1 MKFGNATLTAASPV
15 TPKQFLGA
23 FFSAGDTL
31 CLRIFTDR
39 KDQPFTGMKLRTTLE
54 SFDSLQPQLEAH
66 NDKNRGIFFVVN
78 AGGQADQEITRIN
91 AQFVECD
98 DLPLDEQWAQIKAF
112 PLEPS
117 IVVRTRKSLHT
128 YWLMRDAKVAAFRRI
143 QRKLITRFHGDPACV
158 NESRVLRLPGF
169 NHCKQEPLMVECVKF
184 NPELRYTQAQL
195 EACLP
200 CIENPEPAEAPKPL
214 QGGLDRVLDG
224 CDFLRYCRENAPTLP
239 EHDWYAMISN
249 LTVFEGG
256 EATIHR
262 LSAGYPN
269 YSKEETDA
277 KIAHF
282 RASGSGPITCKTIAE
297 KGFRCPKL
305 LDGSCTCAAPAAMS
319 RMPLSAD
326 QLRERM
332 NALRPTNRKYEDALA
347 AQRFVERN
355 MSDIEPSGA
364 ALFIQHELRP
374 FLHLTAADVKPILA
388 RQRELYGNRSNDY
401 PKAESLP
408 EWYEVTQ
415 RGGTRFKPGIL
426 ANRLAREVAAFS
438 ATGIFY
444 AYEDGVYQAR
454 DESWAANTAR
464 QYMIQDTAT
473 RRDIADCAW
482 QWQIQV
488 VRQTSE
494 INADPLTLNLRNG
507 LYHVIE
513 DTLTPHTPEHLS
525 TVRIQAAYDPE
536 ARCPVF
542 MEALEAMLAE
552 PEIWLLQ
559 EIMGYVLVPVTKAQK
574 AFIFVGAAN
583 AGKSTILSVLQDVL
597 LGRENV
603 SNIPWQDLGERFNKA
618 ELFRRLANIFADLP
632 SKAIDDN
639 GMFKSLT
646 GEDYITAERKNR
658 DPFTFRSTARFLFS
672 CNEMPRNYGDRSEGF
687 YRRLVIIPFTKAIP
701 ENKRDPDIRSKLAKE
716 RDGILM
722 WALEGLRRL
731 IRNEYRFS
739 ETETTK
745 AEIERYR
752 VESNS
757 ALQFFQECC
766 ALDDTSAASRTLV
779 FERYKQFCQDNC
791 LRPMSQ
797 NNFNKDIERAYPTIT
812 RDIDRLA
819 KMRIWRGMKLLE
831 E

>member
-1 MKFGNATLTAASPV
+1 MQIIPI

-23 FFSAGDTL
+23 FFDAGDVIH
-31 CLRIFTDR
+31 LRVFADR
-39 KDQPFTGMKLRTTLE
+39 KDQPFTGMKLSTNLE
-54 SFDSLQPQLEAH
+54 SFDGMLPQLEAH

-78 AGGQADQEITRIN
+78 AGGQTDQEITRIN

-98 DLPLDEQWAQIKAF
+98 DLPLEEQWERICAF

-117 IVVRTRKSLHT
+117 IVVKTRKSLHT
-128 YWLMRDAKVAAFRRI
+128 YWLMKNAEVASFRRI
-143 QRKLITRFHGDPACV
+143 QRKLIAHFGGDPACV

-169 NHCKQEPLMVECVKF
+169 NHCKQEPVMVECVKF

-200 CIENPEPAEAPKPL
+200 DVETPKSAEASCSL
-214 QGGLDRVLDG
+214 QRGLDRVLDG
-224 CDFLRYCRENAPTLP
+224 CDFLRHCRDNARTLS

-256 EATIHR
+256 EAAIHR
-262 LSAGYPN
+262 LSSGYSA
-269 YSKEETDA
+269 YTKEETDA

-282 RASGSGPITCKTIAE
+282 RESGTGPITCRVIAE
-297 KGFRCPKL
+297 KGFHCPRL
-305 LDGSCTCAAPAAMS
+305 MDGSCQCSAPAAMS
-319 RMPLSAD
+319 RKPLGVD

-332 NALRPTNRKYEDALA
+332 HAIHPTNRKYEDALA
-347 AQRFVERN
+347 AQRFVEES
-355 MSDIEPSGA
+355 MADMESSGA

-374 FLHLTAADVKPILA
+374 YLHLTAADIKPIIA
-388 RQRELYGNRSNDY
+388 RQRELYGNRNSNS
-401 PKAESLP
+401 PKAEPLP

-415 RGGTRFKPGIL
+415 KGGIRFKPGVL
-426 ANRLAREVAAFS
+426 ANHLAKEVAAFS

-454 DESWAANTAR
+454 DENWAANTVR
-464 QYMIQDTAT
+464 QYMNQDTAT
-473 RRDIADCAW
+473 HRDIADCAW

-488 VRQTSE
+488 IRQTAE
-494 INADPLTLNLRNG
+494 INADPMTLNLRNG
-507 LYHVIE
+507 LYHVLE

-525 TVRIQAAYDPE
+525 TVRIQAAYDPG
-536 ARCPVF
+536 AQCPVF
-542 MEALEAMLAE
+542 MEALKNMLSE
-552 PEIWLLQ
+552 PEIRLLQ

-618 ELFRRLANIFADLP
+618 ELFGRLANIFADLP

-658 DPFTFRSTARFLFS
+658 DPFSFRSTARFLFS

-687 YRRLVIIPFTKAIP
+687 YRRLIIIPFAKAIP
-701 ENKRDPDIRSKLAKE
+701 EDKRDPDIRSKLEKE

-757 ALQFFQECC
+757 ALQFFRECC
-766 ALDDTSAASRTLV
+766 KLEADNFKARSDV
-779 FERYKQFCQDNC
+779 FDAYKRFCQDNC

-797 NNFNKDIERAYPTIT
+797 TSFNKDIERAYPQIT
-812 RDIDRLA
+812 RSLDPVSKR
-819 KMRIWRGMKLLE
+819 RIWKGITFQPGVE
-831 E
+831 F

>member
-1 MKFGNATLTAASPV
+1 
-15 TPKQFLGA
+15 
-23 FFSAGDTL
+23 
-31 CLRIFTDR
+31 
-39 KDQPFTGMKLRTTLE
+39 
-54 SFDSLQPQLEAH
+54 
-66 NDKNRGIFFVVN
+66 
-78 AGGQADQEITRIN
+78 
-91 AQFVECD
+91 
-98 DLPLDEQWAQIKAF
+98 
-112 PLEPS
+112 
-117 IVVRTRKSLHT
+117 
-128 YWLMRDAKVAAFRRI
+128 
-143 QRKLITRFHGDPACV
+143 
-158 NESRVLRLPGF
+158 
-169 NHCKQEPLMVECVKF
+169 MVECLKF
-184 NPELRYTQAQL
+184 SPELRYTSAQL
-195 EACLP
+195 ETYLP
-200 CIENPEPAEAPKPL
+200 DTAATKPAKAPRL
-214 QGGLDRVLDG
+214 SRDGLDRVLDG
-224 CDFLRYCRENAPTLP
+224 CEFLRHCRENARTLP

-249 LTVFEGG
+249 LAVFEGG
-256 EATIHR
+256 EAAIHQ
-262 LSAGYPN
+262 LSADYPGY
-269 YSKEETDA
+269 SEEETDA

-282 RASGSGPITCKTIAE
+282 RASGSGPITCGIIAE

-305 LDGSCTCAAPAAMS
+305 SDGSCTCSAPAALS
-319 RMPLSAD
+319 RKPLNAD
-326 QLRERM
+326 QLRKRM
-332 NALRPTNRKYEDALA
+332 NALIPTNRKYEDALA
-347 AQRFVERN
+347 AQRFVEHN
-355 MSDIEPSGA
+355 MTDMEPSGA

-374 FLHLTAADVKPILA
+374 YLHLTAADIKPIIA
-388 RQRELYGNRSNDY
+388 RQRELHGNRNNDI
-401 PKAESLP
+401 PKGEPLP

-415 RGGTRFKPGIL
+415 RGGVRFKPGIL
-426 ANRLAREVAAFS
+426 ANHLTKEVAAFS
-438 ATGIFY
+438 ATGVFY

-454 DESWAANTAR
+454 DESWAANTVR
-464 QYMIQDTAT
+464 HYMNLETAT

-507 LYHVIE
+507 LYHVME
-513 DTLTPHTPEHLS
+513 DALAPHTPEHLS
-525 TVRIQAAYDPE
+525 TVRIRASYDPE

-542 MEALEAMLAE
+542 MEALETMLAG
-552 PEIWLLQ
+552 PEIRLLQ

-583 AGKSTILSVLQDVL
+583 AGKSTVLSVLQDVL

-618 ELFRRLANIFADLP
+618 ELFGRLANIFADLP

-701 ENKRDPDIRSKLAKE
+701 EDKRDPDIRGKLAEE

-731 IRNEYRFS
+731 IRNDYRFS
-739 ETETTK
+739 ETETTR

-752 VESNS
+752 MESNS
-757 ALQFFQECC
+757 ALQFFRECC
-766 ALDDTSAASRTLV
+766 KLEEGSSKARSEV
-779 FERYKQFCQDNC
+779 FDAYKSFCQDNC

-797 NNFNKDIERAYPTIT
+797 TSFNKDIERAYPQIA
-812 RDIDRLA
+812 RGLDSVSKR
-819 KMRIWRGMKLLE
+819 RIWKGIAFQPGVE
-831 E
+831 F

>member
-1 MKFGNATLTAASPV
+1 MDKTMV
-15 TPKQFLGA
+15 TPKQFLDA
-23 FFSAGDTL
+23 FFDAGDAIH
-31 CLRIFTDR
+31 LRIFADR

-54 SFDSLQPQLEAH
+54 SFDSLLPQLEAH
-66 NDKNRGIFFVVN
+66 NDRNRGIFFVVN
-78 AGGQADQEITRIN
+78 AGGQTDQEIARIN
-91 AQFVECD
+91 AQFVESD
-98 DLPLDEQWAQIKAF
+98 DLPLDEQWAQINAF

-117 IVVRTRKSLHT
+117 IVVKTRKSLHT
-128 YWLMRDAKVAAFRRI
+128 YWLMKDAEVAAFRRI
-143 QRKLITRFHGDPACV
+143 QRKLIVHFHGDPACV
-158 NESRVLRLPGF
+158 NESRVLRLPCF
-169 NHCKQEPLMVECVKF
+169 KHCKQEPVMVECVKF

-200 CIENPEPAEAPKPL
+200 DIESPEPIETPQPL

-249 LTVFEGG
+249 LAVFEGG

-319 RMPLSAD
+319 RKPLGVD
-326 QLRERM
+326 QLRERL
-332 NALRPTNRKYEDALA
+332 NAIHSTGRKYEDVLA
-347 AQRFVERN
+347 AQRFVEQN
-355 MSDIEPSGA
+355 LADMEPACA
-364 ALFIQHELRP
+364 ALFIQHELRLW
-374 FLHLTAADVKPILA
+374 LHLTVVDVKPIIA
-388 RQRELYGNRSNDY
+388 RQRELYGNWKGNS

-408 EWYEVTQ
+408 AWYEVTQ
-415 RGGTRFKPGIL
+415 KGGIRFKPGVL
-426 ANRLAREVAAFS
+426 ADHLAKEVAAFS

-464 QYMIQDTAT
+464 QYMNLDTAT

-488 VRQTSE
+488 VRQTAE

-507 LYHVIE
+507 LYHVME

-542 MEALEAMLAE
+542 MEALETMLAE
-552 PEIWLLQ
+552 PEIRLLQ

-583 AGKSTILSVLQDVL
+583 AGKSTILSVIQDVL

-618 ELFRRLANIFADLP
+618 ELFGRLANIFADLP

-658 DPFTFRSTARFLFS
+658 DPFAFCSTARFLFS

-701 ENKRDPDIRSKLAKE
+701 EDRRDPDIRSKLAKE
-716 RDGILM
+716 RNGILM

-731 IRNEYRFS
+731 IRNDYRFS

-766 ALDDTSAASRTLV
+766 KLDGNNWKARTDV
-779 FERYKQFCQDNC
+779 FDAYKRFCQDNC

-797 NNFNKDIERAYPTIT
+797 TSFNKDIERTYPQIT
-812 RDIDRLA
+812 RGLDPLSKR
-819 KMRIWRGMKLLE
+819 RIWKGITFQPGVE
-831 E
+831 F

>member
-1 MKFGNATLTAASPV
+1 
-15 TPKQFLGA
+15 
-23 FFSAGDTL
+23 
-31 CLRIFTDR
+31 
-39 KDQPFTGMKLRTTLE
+39 
-54 SFDSLQPQLEAH
+54 
-66 NDKNRGIFFVVN
+66 
-78 AGGQADQEITRIN
+78 
-91 AQFVECD
+91 
-98 DLPLDEQWAQIKAF
+98 
-112 PLEPS
+112 
-117 IVVRTRKSLHT
+117 
-128 YWLMRDAKVAAFRRI
+128 
-143 QRKLITRFHGDPACV
+143 
-158 NESRVLRLPGF
+158 
-169 NHCKQEPLMVECVKF
+169 
-184 NPELRYTQAQL
+184 
-195 EACLP
+195 
-200 CIENPEPAEAPKPL
+200 
-214 QGGLDRVLDG
+214 
-224 CDFLRYCRENAPTLP
+224 
-239 EHDWYAMISN
+239 MISN
-249 LTVFEGG
+249 LAVFEGG

-262 LSAGYPN
+262 LSAGYSN

-282 RASGSGPITCKTIAE
+282 RASGSGPITCKIIAE
-297 KGFRCPKL
+297 KGFLCPKL

-319 RMPLSAD
+319 RKPLSAD

-355 MSDIEPSGA
+355 MADMEPSGA

-374 FLHLTAADVKPILA
+374 FLHLTVADVKPILA

-426 ANRLAREVAAFS
+426 ANHLAREVAAFS

-444 AYEDGVYQAR
+444 ACEDGVYQAR

-507 LYHVIE
+507 LYHVME

-552 PEIWLLQ
+552 PEIRLLQ

-583 AGKSTILSVLQDVL
+583 AGKSTILWVLQDVL

-603 SNIPWQDLGERFNKA
+603 SNIPWQDLSERFNKA
-618 ELFRRLANIFADLP
+618 ELFGRLANIFADLP

-701 ENKRDPDIRSKLAKE
+701 ENKRDPGIRSKLAKE

-766 ALDDTSAASRTLV
+766 ALDDTSATSRTLV

-797 NNFNKDIERAYPTIT
+797 NNFNKDIERAYPTIAC
-812 RDIDRLA
+812 DIDRLA
-819 KMRIWRGMKLLE
+819 RMRIWRGMKLLE

>member
-1 MKFGNATLTAASPV
+1 MDKTTVN
-15 TPKQFLGA
+15 PKAFLGA
-23 FFSAGDTL
+23 FFDAGDAIH
-31 CLRIFTDR
+31 LRIFADR
-39 KDQPFTGMKLRTTLE
+39 KNQPFTGMKLSTNLE
-54 SFDSLQPQLEAH
+54 LFEGLLPQLEAH
-66 NDKNRGIFFVVN
+66 NDRNRVIFFVVN
-78 AGGQADQEITRIN
+78 TGGQTDQEIIRIN

-98 DLPLDEQWAQIKAF
+98 DLPLEEQLAQINAF

-128 YWLMRDAKVAAFRRI
+128 YWLMKDAKVEDFRRI
-143 QRKLITRFHGDPACV
+143 QRKLITCFHGDPACV

-169 NHCKQEPLMVECVKF
+169 NHCKQEPVMVECVKF

-200 CIENPEPAEAPKPL
+200 DIESPEPAEAPQPL
-214 QGGLDRVLDG
+214 QVSLDRVLDG
-224 CDFLRYCRENAPTLP
+224 CDFLRHCQEDAVTLP
-239 EHDWYAMISN
+239 EPDWYAMISN
-249 LTVFEGG
+249 LAVFEGG
-256 EATIHR
+256 EAAIHR

-282 RASGSGPITCKTIAE
+282 RASGSGPITCRTIAE
-297 KGFRCPKL
+297 KGFRCPRL
-305 LDGSCTCAAPAAMS
+305 LDGSCNCAAPAAMS
-319 RMPLSAD
+319 RKPLGAD

-355 MSDIEPSGA
+355 LADMEPSGA

-374 FLHLTAADVKPILA
+374 FLHLTAADVKPIIA
-388 RQRELYGNRSNDY
+388 RQRELYGNRSNDH
-401 PKAESLP
+401 PKAEPLP

-426 ANRLAREVAAFS
+426 ANHLAREVAAFS

-454 DESWAANTAR
+454 DESWAANTVR

-488 VRQTSE
+488 VRQPPE

-507 LYHVIE
+507 LYHVME

-525 TVRIQAAYDPE
+525 TVRIQAAYDPD
-536 ARCPVF
+536 ARCPMF
-542 MEALEAMLAE
+542 MEALETMLAE
-552 PEIWLLQ
+552 PEIRLLQ

-618 ELFRRLANIFADLP
+618 ELFGRLANIFADLP

-701 ENKRDPDIRSKLAKE
+701 ESKRDPDIRSKLAKE

-731 IRNEYRFS
+731 IGNEYRFS
-739 ETETTK
+739 ETETTR

-757 ALQFFQECC
+757 ALQFIQECC
-766 ALDDTSAASRTLV
+766 ILDDARSISRTLV

-797 NNFNKDIERAYPTIT
+797 SNFNKDIERAYPTIT
-812 RDIDRLA
+812 REIDRSA
-819 KMRIWRGMKLLE
+819 KIRIWRGMKLLE

>member
-1 MKFGNATLTAASPV
+1 MQTQRI

-23 FFSAGDTL
+23 FFDAGDAIH
-31 CLRIFTDR
+31 LRIFADR
-39 KDQPFTGMKLRTTLE
+39 KDQPFTGMKLTTNLE
-54 SFDSLQPQLEAH
+54 LFDGLLPQLHAH
-66 NDKNRGIFFVVN
+66 NDRQRGIFFVVN
-78 AGGQADQEITRIN
+78 AGGQTDQEITRIN
-91 AQFVECD
+91 AQFVESD
-98 DLPLDEQWAQIKAF
+98 DLPLDEQWAQIKSF

-117 IVVRTRKSLHT
+117 IVVKTQKSLHT
-128 YWLMRDAKVAAFRRI
+128 YWLMKDAKVEDFRRI
-143 QRKLITRFHGDPACV
+143 QRKLIARFHGDPVCV

-169 NHCKQEPLMVECVKF
+169 KHCKQEPVMVECVKF

-200 CIENPEPAEAPKPL
+200 DIESPEQAETQKPL
-214 QGGLDRVLDG
+214 QGGLDRMLDG
-224 CDFLRYCRENAPTLP
+224 CDFLRHCQENATTLP

-249 LTVFEGG
+249 LAMFEGG

-262 LSAGYPN
+262 LSGGYPN

-297 KGFRCPKL
+297 KGFRCPRL

-319 RMPLSAD
+319 RKPLSAD

-426 ANRLAREVAAFS
+426 ANHLAREVAAFS

-507 LYHVIE
+507 LYHVME

-618 ELFRRLANIFADLP
+618 ELFGRLANIFADLP

-757 ALQFFQECC
+757 ALQFIQECC
-766 ALDDTSAASRTLV
+766 ILDDARSISCTLV

-797 NNFNKDIERAYPTIT
+797 SNFNKDIERAYPTIT
-812 RDIDRLA
+812 REIDRSA
-819 KMRIWRGMKLLE
+819 KIRIWQGMKLLE
-831 E
+831 ER